1 MSTPRLGY
9 IGVGAMGLPMALNL
23 RRAGFPVAFSTR
35 RQAAADEL
43 TAAGATRHPSPRDV
57 AAASDIVCLCVP
69 ADAEVEDAI
78 HRPDG
83 ILAGL
88 APGGV
93 IVEMSTATPG
103 VVQRAAAAA
112 AGQDVQV
119 LDCPVS
125 GGVGGAQKGTLTLMV
140 GGEAAVLE
148 RCRPALAAIGQHIYH
163 VGPVGMGKVFK
174 IINNMLGGVQAALA
188 AEALALGARAGA
200 NLDLLHQVVQVSS
213 GDSAAWRGAWSA
225 LKAGTEGPVGFK
237 LDLMRKDVGLALQ
250 LGRDLSV
257 PLTIAGVGYQQ
268 YTAAAASGL
277 GARNSAEVGRV
288 LERLLGLNF
297 AGTDTAAAADD

>member
-1 MSTPRLGY
+1 MSTLRLGY
-9 IGVGAMGLPMALNL
+9 IGVGAMGLPMTLNL
-23 RRAGFPVAFSTR
+23 RRAGFPVAFATS

-43 TAAGATRHPSPRDV
+43 TAAGAVRLATAREV
-57 AAASDIVCLCVP
+57 AAASDVVCLCVP
-69 ADAEVEDAI
+69 ADAEVEDAV

-93 IVEMSTATPG
+93 LVEMSTASPG
-103 VVQRAAAAA
+103 VVTRAAEAAAAQ
-112 AGQDVQV
+112 GVDV

-148 RCRPALAAIGQHIYH
+148 RCRPALQAMGTHIYH

-174 IINNMLGGVQAALA
+174 IVNNMLGGVQQALAGEGLALA
-188 AEALALGARAGA
+188 ASAGA
-200 NLDLLHQVVQVSS
+200 DLDLLHQVVQVSS
-213 GDSAAWRGAWSA
+213 GDSAAWRSAWPT
-225 LKAGTEGPVGFK
+225 LKAGEEGSVGFK

-250 LGRDLSV
+250 LGRELKV
-257 PLTIAGVGYQQ
+257 PLPVAGAGYQQ
-268 YTAAAASGL
+268 FTAATAAGL
-277 GARNSAEVGRV
+277 GARNAAEVGRL
-288 LERLLGLNF
+288 LEQLLGLRF
-297 AGTDTAAAADD
+297 AEEPAAPGP